1 MEDGAFLS
9 ASLSNYVGDLQSRPE
24 WEEKGWDVLSPVAPI
39 EVAKQLGDRFEE
51 GQTDTRAGCLA
62 AEIKQRKARTPDST
76 HLRALLG

>member
-51 GQTDTRAGCLA
+51 GQTDT
-62 AEIKQRKARTPDST
+62 
-76 HLRALLG
+76 